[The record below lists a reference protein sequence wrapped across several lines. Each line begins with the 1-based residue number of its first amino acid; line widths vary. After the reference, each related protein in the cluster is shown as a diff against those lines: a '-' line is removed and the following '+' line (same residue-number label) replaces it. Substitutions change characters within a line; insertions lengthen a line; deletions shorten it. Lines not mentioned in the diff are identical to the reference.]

1 MMYLSIVLTMTSKT
15 ELVKEMVIMY
25 YHIIIL
31 SHHITAS
38 YHHIAS
44 YHISSYQISSNH
56 ITSYHIISPCI
67 IIQSSRII
75 ICEVILILL
84 LTYGDIDLYFYHLS
98 SIISLATQS
107 SSSLKSKSP
116 EIIILEDSDND
127 DASDDDQDDDDDD
140 DDDDHIIVTTPYGG
154 SRLGHDG
161 DGSGSKVS
169 QWWKQ
174 RFPKEFQRDEE
185 IKFHLSL

>member
-1 MMYLSIVLTMTSKT
+1 LIFISI
-15 ELVKEMVIMY
+15 I
-25 YHIIIL
+25 YH
-31 SHHITAS
+31 S
-38 YHHIAS
+38 
-44 YHISSYQISSNH
+44 
-56 ITSYHIISPCI
+56 
-67 IIQSSRII
+67 
-75 ICEVILILL
+75 
-84 LTYGDIDLYFYHLS
+84 IDLHVYLLS

-107 SSSLKSKSP
+107 SSSSKSKSP

-127 DASDDDQDDDDDD
+127 DASDEDDDDDD
-140 DDDDHIIVTTPYGG
+140 DDGDDDDHIIVTTPYSG

-161 DGSGSKVS
+161 DGSGQKVS

>member
-1 MMYLSIVLTMTSKT
+1 MIFISI
-15 ELVKEMVIMY
+15 I
-25 YHIIIL
+25 YH
-31 SHHITAS
+31 T
-38 YHHIAS
+38 
-44 YHISSYQISSNH
+44 
-56 ITSYHIISPCI
+56 
-67 IIQSSRII
+67 
-75 ICEVILILL
+75 
-84 LTYGDIDLYFYHLS
+84 IDLHFYFLS
-98 SIISLATQS
+98 SIISLETQS
-107 SSSLKSKSP
+107 SSSSKSKSP

-127 DASDDDQDDDDDD
+127 DASDEDDDDDDDGDD
-140 DDDDHIIVTTPYGG
+140 DDDDHIIVTTPYSG